1 VNCKF
6 AQEVKILS
14 RRAVE
19 PFEVGLT
26 KQLLCKVDPNA
37 GRIGALLIRRVA
49 NRFLRQIGR
58 ELLSKLTVHFRLV
71 TTLRLLRTKNH
82 P

>member
-14 RRAVE
+14 RKAVE

-26 KQLLCKVDPNA
+26 KQLLCEVDPNA

-49 NRFLRQIGR
+49 
-58 ELLSKLTVHFRLV
+58 
-71 TTLRLLRTKNH
+71 RLLRTKNH
-82 P
+82 HFAALRFPDFQQ

>member
-14 RRAVE
+14 RKAVE

-26 KQLLCKVDPNA
+26 KQLLCEVDPNA

-49 NRFLRQIGR
+49 NRFLRQ
-58 ELLSKLTVHFRLV
+58 ESQTVKSFQVDLTKQCF
-71 TTLRLLRTKNH
+71 LRS
-82 P
+82 

>member
-1 VNCKF
+1 M
-6 AQEVKILS
+6 LS

-26 KQLLCKVDPNA
+26 KQLLCEVDPNA

-49 NRFLRQIGR
+49 NRQIGKFPFAYCGLKIIPDFQR
-58 ELLSKLTVHFRLV
+58 PHL
-71 TTLRLLRTKNH
+71 
-82 P
+82 

>member
-19 PFEVGLT
+19 PFKVGLT
-26 KQLLCKVDPNA
+26 KQLLCEVDPNA
-37 GRIGALLIRRVA
+37 GRIGALLIRQQGA
-49 NRFLRQIGR
+49 
-58 ELLSKLTVHFRLV
+58 ELGA
-71 TTLRLLRTKNH
+71 
-82 P
+82 